1 MPLLLVEGH
10 CMKDAVWML
19 LLLELQYLI
28 DIFIN
33 IIGGLDLP
41 QSLSLD
47 HAKKKKYYSL
57 TAAANS
63 SMALPAIKAS
73 SWLSLISMLTT

>member
-47 HAKKKKYYSL
+47 HAKKKSIIH
-57 TAAANS
+57 S
-63 SMALPAIKAS
+63 PLPPILA
-73 SWLSLISMLTT
+73 WLCLQSRLPRGCP